1 MTSPTITVE
10 IAFATNP
17 LSAPTWVDVTSYLV
31 SIPLIRRGRQHELNR
46 IEAGEATVVLNNLDR
61 RFDPTNT
68 AGPYYPNVLP
78 MRRIRIS
85 ATYSATTYRLFTGF
99 IEGWPPE
106 WPLDGSAT
114 TTLQCVDG
122 FKILNL
128 IKLTTTL
135 PSEFSGWAAATVLS
149 TAGWPAGDTSAT
161 GAGSNTF
168 VQAQVMAET
177 PALQRLQDIVD
188 AENGLAYIRG
198 DGVLVY
204 QNRHWRYENST
215 SVTSQATIGD
225 GVGELPYTKLELSY
239 DDSQIWNDVRITP
252 TGGTVQ
258 TASDSTSQ
266 SIYAKRTLAR
276 TLIIGDASGVGGN
289 TQAVEAKSAAQYL
302 LANYKEPAL
311 RATSASVRPVS
322 DATGALWTQ
331 ILNRTLSDRITT
343 TKRPPGGGAAITGD
357 YFIEAI
363 EHRIGNVAEDWET
376 TWQLSPANAQAFW
389 IMQNATFGL
398 LDSTTRLAY

>member
-1 MTSPTITVE
+1 MLVPWDPILAHFLLSGG
-10 IAFATNP
+10 IA
-17 LSAPTWVDVTSYLV
+17 LSESELLEKYQKSSLDLV
-31 SIPLIRRGRQHELNR
+31 IAQQKELFKKYPELASLYHD
-46 IEAGEATVVLNNLDR
+46 IELPVSQIICDMH
-61 RFDPTNT
+61 T
-68 AGPYYPNVLP
+68 AGIY
-78 MRRIRIS
+78 IDQ
-85 ATYSATTYRLFTGF
+85 ARLKAVQETMQKKR
-99 IEGWPPE
+99 E
-106 WPLDGSAT
+106 D
-114 TTLQCVDG
+114 
-122 FKILNL
+122 
-128 IKLTTTL
+128 
-135 PSEFSGWAAATVLS
+135 LS
-149 TAGWPAGDTSAT
+149 TKLSQQLGDVNLNSPKQLGDALETRETAT
-161 GAGSNTF
+161 EI
-168 VQAQVMAET
+168 V
-177 PALQRLQDIVD
+177 PDQRAHLVHH
-188 AENGLAYIRG
+188 RG

-266 SIYAKRTLAR
+266 STYAKRTLAR

-331 ILNRTLSDRITT
+331 ILNRALSDRITT